1 MLVQIVDKQRRG
13 VSVVKAALLGSG
25 ITGRSVCVQVS
36 SWVSQYGNR
45 EDYSVFVSAPDG
57 TNVEPFFVTGKT
69 IVEAVKNMLDSIKGR
84 ASDAKSEVSEV
95 APF

>member
-57 TNVEPFFVTGKT
+57 ANVEPFFVTGKT

-84 ASDAKSEVSEV
+84 ANDAKSEVSEV